1 MSIFPSFL
9 LLCSKQS
16 LVCKV
21 PLSSVH
27 GAQTCRLPQHSWSLV
42 YSLPP
47 KITLVFVANF
57 HISLDPI
64 KLLGNEIPE
73 ATSAHKGKF
82 VILSHF
88 PLKLPW
94 LPPHGALTVCGV
106 LAGEITLI
114 LGLTWGLHLLCDCCE
129 SNPDNRP
136 CEEAR
141 QRLPEKRDLLLF
153 SVLASASPGSMSL
166 VGNPASPLGKGE
178 LTPLVQPIV
187 FWKENKLQ
195 GQRAFRAKLCR
206 HFSPHPLPLSL
217 LASCPESLVTS

>member
-1 MSIFPSFL
+1 M
-9 LLCSKQS
+9 
-16 LVCKV
+16 
-21 PLSSVH
+21 H
-27 GAQTCRLPQHSWSLV
+27 GAQTCRVPQHSWSLV

-64 KLLGNEIPE
+64 RLLGNEIPE

-88 PLKLPW
+88 PLKLPG

-153 SVLASASPGSMSL
+153 SVLASASPGSMGL
-166 VGNPASPLGKGE
+166 VGDPASPLGKGE